1 MLASFKIERS
11 KVELDGKDISGVGNT
26 LEVLIHSELVET
38 PGSRLAGKTSTLVR
52 HKAFFKESD
61 VEKLEEVCSLG
72 SSYRF
77 TRDMLQYQMENVE
90 VALSKHEAIAGVV
103 PVEIAVSGDAKP
115 TCKRLMTL

>member
-11 KVELDGKDISGVGNT
+11 RVELDGRDISGVGNT
-26 LEVLIHSELVET
+26 LEVLIHSELIEI

-72 SSYRF
+72 SSYKF

-90 VALSKHEAIAGVV
+90 VSLSKHETIAGVV